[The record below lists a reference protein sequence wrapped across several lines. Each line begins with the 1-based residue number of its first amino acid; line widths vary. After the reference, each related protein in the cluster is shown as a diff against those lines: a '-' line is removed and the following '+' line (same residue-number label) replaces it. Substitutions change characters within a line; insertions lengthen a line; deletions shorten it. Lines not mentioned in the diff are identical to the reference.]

1 MPLIDAIKAV
11 ACLSIVL
18 HHLAFY
24 GPMSEIAHPLMP
36 RVLDALVHY
45 GRMAV
50 MAFFVV
56 SGFLAARAFAPA
68 GISRVE
74 QPLAAIG
81 QRYLRLAV
89 PFMAAL
95 VLAMACSALARI
107 WMPHDSIPGSP
118 SAPQLAAHALLSNG
132 LLRQE
137 SLSAGVWYVGID
149 FQLFSVMALVL
160 WLSRRASRNRPAWGW
175 LGAAAIGGLTLAS
188 LFVFNRNAYWDETAL
203 YFFAYYG
210 LGCCAYWLTGR
221 RWGGLWLLAVAAV
234 VAVALAADFRPR
246 IVVAAIV
253 MLLLGIARQVGW
265 LETVAVP
272 GFLSRLARISYS
284 VFLVHFPLC
293 LLVSAV
299 LFRFYPEQAMAN
311 AFGMGLAVLVSIAGG
326 AAFHGMVER
335 RMLDPAV
342 RRSVMA
348 LFAVG
353 GAVAVYAQA

>member
-24 GPMSEIAHPLMP
+24 GPMSEVAHPLMP
-36 RVLDALVHY
+36 RVLDALQHY

-56 SGFLAARAFAPA
+56 SGFLAARALAPA
-68 GISRVE
+68 GVSRLE
-74 QPLAAIG
+74 QPLAVIR
-81 QRYLRLAV
+81 QRYVRLAV
-89 PFMAAL
+89 PFLAAL
-95 VLAMACSALARI
+95 VVAMGCAALARA
-107 WMPHDSIPGSP
+107 WMQHDSIPASP
-118 SAPQLAAHALLSNG
+118 TAQQLAAHVLLSNG

-160 WLSRRASRNRPAWGW
+160 WLSRWISLRRPAWGW
-175 LGAAAIGGLTLAS
+175 LGAGAIGGLTVAS
-188 LFVFNRNAYWDETAL
+188 LFIFNRNPYWDETAL

-221 RWGGLWLLAVAAV
+221 ARGGLWLLAMAGV
-234 VAVALAADFRPR
+234 VAVALAADFRER
-246 IVVAAIV
+246 IVVATAI
-253 MLLLGIARQVGW
+253 MLLLGGARQAGW
-265 LETVAVP
+265 LESVSVP
-272 GFLSRLARISYS
+272 GFVSRLARISYS

-293 LLVSAV
+293 LVVSALV
-299 LFRFYPEQAMAN
+299 FRLYPEQAAAN
-311 AFGMGLAVLVSIAGG
+311 MLGMGLALLVSLAGG
-326 AAFHGMVER
+326 ALFHRWVER
-335 RMLDPAV
+335 RMLEPMV
-342 RRSVMA
+342 RRAVMA

-353 GAVAVYAQA
+353 GVLAVYAHA